1 MNQLN
6 SVIIE
11 GNVVKDPYFT
21 EPASGFHVADFNIGV
36 NRSFKGKN
44 GEWKEEVSYVE
55 IQAMNK
61 LADVMKEKGK
71 KGRGIR
77 VVGRIKQDRWKNAE
91 GKWDSKLY
99 VVAEHIEFK
108 PVTTDATQNV
118 NGGVKTE
125 KSEVLAMKMAEHAA
139 AEQEMASEE
148 AIF

>member
-11 GNVVKDPYFT
+11 GNVVKDPYFS

-44 GEWKEEVSYVE
+44 GEWKDEVSFVE

-61 LADVMKEKGK
+61 LADVTREKGK
-71 KGRGIR
+71 KGRGVR

-91 GKWDSKLY
+91 GKWESKTY

-108 PVTTDATQNV
+108 PVSNDAAQGV
-118 NGGVKTE
+118 N
-125 KSEVLAMKMAEHAA
+125 SEAKGETAEVMAVKMAEHAA